1 MKRDVLVLVSFALC
15 LSAIPQTSNTEVT
28 ELTKIMNDQKKL
40 VTRWYTAFE
49 LQNPTLLDDLLAPD
63 WVDIPPA
70 PGQAPGPEGA
80 KQILVQLGTTFSD
93 LKIKI
98 QEILQDDNK
107 LVVRSTISGT
117 QRAPFVGRPS
127 KNRSMTIQAVDI
139 HEVKNGRIIQTW
151 HTEDWMSGLHQLGL
165 LETH

>member
-1 MKRDVLVLVSFALC
+1 MKRLVVFVLGLGLC
-15 LSAIPQTSNTEVT
+15 LSAISQSANTDGTEVR
-28 ELTKIMNDQKKL
+28 KIMNDEKKL

-49 LQNPTLLDDLLAPD
+49 QQNPSLLDELLASD
-63 WVDIPPA
+63 WIDIPPA

-80 KQILVQLGTTFSD
+80 KQILVQLETTFSG

-98 QEILQDDNK
+98 QDILQDGNK

-117 QRAPFVGRPS
+117 QRAPFLGHPS
-127 KNRSMTIQAVDI
+127 KNRSMAIQAVDI
-139 HEVKNGRIIQTW
+139 HEVKNGKIIRTW

-165 LETH
+165 LDTH